1 MPIRVVNDQK
11 KEKIIALVKEI
22 LELEEKIQG
31 RVLKFISIS
40 HKHLFQC
47 S

>member
-31 RVLKFISIS
+31 RVL
-40 HKHLFQC
+40 
-47 S
+47 